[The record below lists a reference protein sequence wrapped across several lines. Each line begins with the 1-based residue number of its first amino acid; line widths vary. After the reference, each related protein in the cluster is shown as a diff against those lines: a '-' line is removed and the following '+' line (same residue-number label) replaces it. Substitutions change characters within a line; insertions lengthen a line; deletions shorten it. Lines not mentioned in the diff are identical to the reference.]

1 MNIAHAAAGA
11 PCPSPAT
18 PLSFSAGSLFSRGD
32 LPRLLVGANPVC
44 AQPALR
50 RVSYIHR
57 PPPPGQCQGQ
67 LVMGSSAETQPRRD
81 GEREPPRSVSVG
93 CRRELQPSPLTL
105 RRTKPRLQRCAAQAR
120 LSMLPAGAGP
130 SSQLPPG
137 SGTRAKRL
145 RLGNPGSGRR
155 RSQKARLRSHVLPHV
170 APKRLLRGAPPPDPA
185 LRLCPGLLPSPPA
198 PTSGAHSVP
207 TWGAARA
214 SAQG

>member
-1 MNIAHAAAGA
+1 MLPLAPPVHPPPPHFPSLLAHYSRVVTSPDCWSEQTLCARSL
-11 PCPSPAT
+11 PCT
-18 PLSFSAGSLFSRGD
+18 GSVTST
-32 LPRLLVGANPVC
+32 A
-44 AQPALR
+44 
-50 RVSYIHR
+50 
-57 PPPPGQCQGQ
+57 PPPGQCQGQ
-67 LVMGSSAETQPRRD
+67 LVMGSSAETQPRGD
-81 GEREPPRSVSVG
+81 GELEPPRSVSEG

-130 SSQLPPG
+130 SSQLPPR
-137 SGTRAKRL
+137 SGAGAKRL
-145 RLGNPGSGRR
+145 RLGNPSSGRR

-170 APKRLLRGAPPPDPA
+170 APKRLLRGAPPPDLAP
-185 LRLCPGLLPSPPA
+185 LLCPGLLPSPPA